1 MNSVQQ
7 HNHQMNVPL
16 HHTHFR
22 EQFVFSYCGFNV
34 PSSALKAFLTM
45 LIDFYNMKLKGL
57 VALKFDN
64 CHLVWRMKL
73 FLRGWKKKKK
83 WNAPNKV
90 GSLPW
95 STLTLR
101 NSKMNTKLNFHSS
114 LQLHVFFLSF
124 MWAKSLT

>member
-7 HNHQMNVPL
+7 HNHQMNVLL

-22 EQFVFSYCGFNV
+22 EQLFFSYCGFNV
-34 PSSALKAFLTM
+34 PSLALKPFLTM

-64 CHLVWRMKL
+64 CHLVWRMEL
-73 FLRGWKKKKK
+73 FLRGWKRKKL
-83 WNAPNKV
+83 NAPNEV

-101 NSKMNTKLNFHSS
+101 NSKMNTKLNFHAS